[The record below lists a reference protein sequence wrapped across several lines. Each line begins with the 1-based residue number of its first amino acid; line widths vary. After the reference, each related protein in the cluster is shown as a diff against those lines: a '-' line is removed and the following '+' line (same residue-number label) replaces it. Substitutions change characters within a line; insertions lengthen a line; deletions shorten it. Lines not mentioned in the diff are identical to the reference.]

1 MTNFVAQRKSVDL
14 KRPTVLFIWPVNTFN
29 TFECVLNGID
39 TLIPSIS
46 QLNMTMILFNEIIE
60 IFRCT
65 MTSGFEFKVFNQF
78 RQCDRQL
85 PRRTGDEDHI
95 LMIPISLVK
104 KKSITSR
111 RKETMVSDR
120 EKRVMLKDKIIYKWK

>member
-1 MTNFVAQRKSVDL
+1 
-14 KRPTVLFIWPVNTFN
+14 
-29 TFECVLNGID
+29 
-39 TLIPSIS
+39 
-46 QLNMTMILFNEIIE
+46 MTMILFNEIIE

-104 KKSITSR
+104 KKSIISH

-120 EKRVMLKDKIIYKWK
+120 EKRVMLKDKIIYKMDTIHHLGNRIINYLAYFIPSRNAWETLNKQYNLIPSNISE